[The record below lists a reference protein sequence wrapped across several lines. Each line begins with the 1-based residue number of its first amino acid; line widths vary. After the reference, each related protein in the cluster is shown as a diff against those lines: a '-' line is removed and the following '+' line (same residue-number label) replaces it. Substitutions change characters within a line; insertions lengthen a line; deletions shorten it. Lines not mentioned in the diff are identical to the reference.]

1 MAFYPN
7 NLALPN
13 NVFIILRDLIM
24 EKTGIYFDD
33 SKKDVLADKLSD
45 RVLERGFTSL
55 LDYYYLLKYDNSETD
70 EWSRVFDLIT
80 VKETY
85 FWREF
90 DQVDT
95 LVKLILP
102 EFKSRNPYGT
112 FHIWCA
118 ACSTGEEP
126 LSIALALEETGWFR
140 KLKFEIIASD
150 ASARA
155 VDMAKT
161 GIYRDRSMRMMPL
174 EIKEK
179 YFTHENDKWKISSS
193 VQRRIQWKIL
203 NINKAEERAVIPVQN
218 VIFCRNVFIYFGESA
233 IRDAVDDFYNVLTS
247 PGYLFVGIS
256 ESLFRINNRFELKEL
271 GKTFVYKKA

>member
-1 MAFYPN
+1 MAFYTE

-13 NVFIILRDLIM
+13 NVFIILRNLIM

-55 LDYYYLLKYDNSETD
+55 LDYYYLLKYDSSAKD

-80 VKETY
+80 VNETY
-85 FWREF
+85 FWREH
-90 DQVDT
+90 DQVQT
-95 LVKLILP
+95 LIQFILP
-102 EFKSRNPYGT
+102 EFLQGNPHGI
-112 FHIWCA
+112 FRIWCA

-126 LSIALALEETGWFR
+126 LSIAIALDDAGWLE

-150 ASARA
+150 ASPGAIEKARS
-155 VDMAKT
+155 
-161 GIYRDRSMRMMPL
+161 GIYRERSMRSLPAK
-174 EIKEK
+174 IRDK
-179 YFTHENDKWKISSS
+179 YFTSENGKWRIKASVHRNIEWRIINISDNAERSS
-193 VQRRIQWKIL
+193 V
-203 NINKAEERAVIPVQN
+203 PVQN
-218 VIFCRNVFIYFGESA
+218 VIFCRNVFIYFSESA
-233 IRDAVDDFYNVLTS
+233 IKEAVDDFYYQLLS

-271 GKTFVYKKA
+271 GKTFVYKKT